1 MQGSN
6 LSSNLDA
13 ALLETVSYYND
24 RNLVI
29 SSTLLMIKDQRLFFR
44 IINWSHRIINWSHR
58 INMIKIQFSFSLST
72 SVQTSIRIR
81 KLESSSSSNPTFW
94 IAQQNLINRSILN
107 IMDRAHQ
114 HQHQIMFN
122 NRSNNN
128 SSSNNNNSSINSF
141 DLQDAQKEH
150 SHHSNGSEGSRLNIN
165 RASRSKKCFL
175 NQLDQQ

>member
-29 SSTLLMIKDQRLFFR
+29 SSTLLMIKDQRLFR

-58 INMIKIQFSFSLST
+58 INMIMIQFSFSLST

-81 KLESSSSSNPTFW
+81 KLESSSSNPTFW
-94 IAQQNLINRSILN
+94 IVQQNLINRSNLN

-114 HQHQIMFN
+114 HQHQIMF
-122 NRSNNN
+122 NN

-150 SHHSNGSEGSRLNIN
+150 S
-165 RASRSKKCFL
+165 RSSF
-175 NQLDQQ
+175 